1 MEGCGAEGGPCG
13 AKYNKRMGTVSTA
26 VSVEEYLRTSFSD
39 GDREYVDGRIIQR
52 NLGERDHSRVQR
64 KVIGYFAA
72 REQTLATY
80 CFPAQRV
87 QVKPTRFRVPD
98 VCVYIGAEP
107 AEQVFRTPP
116 FLAVEILSKDD
127 RAGDVAEKIKD
138 YLDFGVRFVWIID
151 PAKRAGWVHTAAGS
165 RPVEGNALW
174 TQDPNMRL
182 PLDSLFD

>member
-138 YLDFGVRFVWIID
+138 YPRFRRSLRVD
-151 PAKRAGWVHTAAGS
+151 HRSGQAGGLGSHRRREPAGRG
-165 RPVEGNALW
+165 EC
-174 TQDPNMRL
+174 
-182 PLDSLFD
+182 PLDARPEHAAASRFTV